1 MERLEQNSRVPIRV
15 VDRRKAYIPT
25 KDFDMN
31 ADAVG
36 TSWLQLAR
44 AALHIG

>member
-1 MERLEQNSRVPIRV
+1 V
-15 VDRRKAYIPT
+15 VDHRRAYIPT
-25 KDFDMN
+25 KDYDMK

-44 AALHIG
+44 AALHIR